1 MFSNLPL
8 VNRFHY
14 ICLENIF
21 KAQKMTVEEY
31 ATTYLENEIRII
43 ENSYRKNVLTQLNV
57 FEKAIIYKYTE
68 DGFDDLNESLRISKS
83 EKINLFG
90 KLLAECLDKLP
101 DFIGT
106 VFRSEN
112 LAKNEWEE
120 YLLAFTNDSIITKH
134 SFTSTSKSQ
143 LSANKFGIYRLEIFV
158 QKGKDIEKNAKY
170 DDEKEV
176 IIRYN
181 SNFRVVGI
189 FNNFVQLIEI

>member
-1 MFSNLPL
+1 
-8 VNRFHY
+8 
-14 ICLENIF
+14 
-21 KAQKMTVEEY
+21 
-31 ATTYLENEIRII
+31 
-43 ENSYRKNVLTQLNV
+43 
-57 FEKAIIYKYTE
+57 
-68 DGFDDLNESLRISKS
+68 
-83 EKINLFG
+83 
-90 KLLAECLDKLP
+90 
-101 DFIGT
+101 

-143 LSANKFGIYRLEIFV
+143 LSANKFGIYRLEFFI
-158 QKGKDIEKNAKY
+158 QKGKDIEKIAKY

>member
-8 VNRFHY
+8 VKRFLY

-68 DGFDDLNESLRISKS
+68 DGFDDLNELLRISKG
-83 EKINLFG
+83 KNITHFG
-90 KLLAECLDKLP
+90 TLLAECLDKLP

-158 QKGKDIEKNAKY
+158 QKGKDIEKIAKY

-176 IIRYN
+176 IIRYK